1 MIKLINLTKYY
12 NKNRINQITVCNN
25 TNLEFESTGL
35 VGILGAS
42 GSGKTTLLNVISG
55 MDKFD
60 KGKIIFNDETF
71 SKYNHKKW
79 DVIRKNNIGYVYQ
92 NYHLIK
98 GITVYQNIEPVLKM
112 MGIHDEMLIREQV
125 IYLLKTVGLENYAD
139 RLVKRLSGG
148 QQQRVAF
155 ARALA
160 NNPKVILADEPTGNL
175 DGKTTIEIMD
185 VIKEISKTRLV
196 VLVTHEKK
204 LCKYY
209 SDRIIEI
216 KNGTITQD
224 YKNKENKTF
233 NYAQEH
239 IITLSD
245 FEKTS
250 VNEDSLN
257 VTRYTDKL
265 EPESLNIDLI
275 ERNQTLYV
283 KVHSNA
289 LTRTKYIDD
298 ESEILIQDVKKTTK
312 SEEERFIL
320 DDKFPKTRDNK
331 SKAFLWKDTLEYAL
345 RKLNI
350 FKKGGKKVLFI
361 SMFILGIIVSLSVG
375 LLGEIYHVE
384 EPYSKLDPNYI
395 TVHMDR
401 TQYYE
406 YELLED
412 IDNVDQLMLVS
423 KPFKFQISSPTY
435 YQVNESMDIF
445 AQPID
450 IKYFDESTLIYGEVS
465 NGYDIVIDQSVAADI
480 IKSGTKRGIK
490 DYDDV
495 LNCKFKV
502 ITSGDDYT
510 LARESAI
517 YFNIS
522 GIANNN
528 SKSVWMKE
536 ELIYSI
542 TTPVLLDSRILE
554 DRFSILSGELP
565 EHEGYVMINDQY
577 HSVKAG
583 IGVPYNIGIST
594 GTYYISGIYH
604 YEDSESIYNF
614 EKVMVSKLEFMKL
627 KYFKYT
633 YYRNQDFD
641 LLVYAT
647 DVDATMESLIEAGY
661 EVSANIYQ
669 PTLAQTIK
677 LEENQTFYLLALGG
691 IFMSAFCI
699 YLVMRSSL
707 ISRMYE
713 VSVYRSIGISR
724 KEVRRMF
731 LAEILLTTTFSSI
744 MGFLLMLLLLSTAGS
759 TLEIG
764 SLTRFTGLSILLVFI
779 GIYGIN
785 IVFGLI
791 PINNLLRKTPSSIMK
806 QSDL

>member
-12 NKNRINQITVCNN
+12 NKNKLNQITVCDDVNI
-25 TNLEFESTGL
+25 EFGEIGL

-55 MDKFD
+55 MDTFD
-60 KGKIIFNDETF
+60 KGQVVFNDETF
-71 SKYNHKKW
+71 TKHKQKRW
-79 DVIRKNNIGYVYQ
+79 DVIRKQNIGYVYQ

-112 MGIHDEMLIREQV
+112 MGIHDKAVIREQ
-125 IYLLKTVGLENYAD
+125 ILFLLKTVGLENYAD

-175 DGKTTIEIMD
+175 DGKTTIEIMN

-196 VLVTHEKK
+196 ILVTHEKE

-216 KNGTITQD
+216 KNGAIIKD
-224 YKNKENKTF
+224 YINSGNNTLD
-233 NYAQEH
+233 YSQEH

-245 FEKTS
+245 FDKTALTD
-250 VNEDSLN
+250 NSLH
-257 VTRYTDKL
+257 VSRYTDKL
-265 EPESLNIDLI
+265 KHGDLSIDLI

-283 KVHSNA
+283 KVHSTA

-298 ESEILIQDVKKTTK
+298 DSEILIQDVLMEDSIDKEK
-312 SEEERFIL
+312 FIL
-320 DDKFPKTRDNK
+320 DDKYPKVDSNK
-331 SKAFLWKDTLEYAL
+331 ASAFLWKDTLNYAL
-345 RKLNI
+345 QRINI
-350 FKKGGKKVLFI
+350 FKKGGKKVLFLA
-361 SMFILGIIVSLSVG
+361 MFFLGIIISLSVG
-375 LLGEIYHVE
+375 LLGEIFYVE
-384 EPYSKLDPNYI
+384 EPYSTLDSNYI

-401 TQYYE
+401 TQFSDYK
-406 YELLED
+406 LLSTV
-412 IDNVDQLMLVS
+412 DNVDQVML
-423 KPFKFQISSPTY
+423 ISEAYEFLIDTPSY
-435 YQVNESMDIF
+435 YQVKDSLKIE

-450 IKYFDESTLIYGEVS
+450 MKFFDNDTLVYGTLP
-465 NGYDIVIDQSVAADI
+465 GDYDIVIDQSVAQDMILYGA
-480 IKSGTKRGIK
+480 KRGIE

-495 LNCKFKV
+495 LNCRFKIV
-502 ITSGDDYT
+502 TSGDDYS
-510 LARESAI
+510 LGIEHAI

-542 TTPVLLDSRILE
+542 ATPVLVDYRVLGDN
-554 DRFSILSGELP
+554 FSILSGELP
-565 EHEGYVMINDQY
+565 DREAYAMINDQY
-577 HSVKAG
+577 PNGEDVFN
-583 IGVPYNIGIST
+583 IGVAT
-594 GTYYISGIYH
+594 GSYYISGVYH
-604 YEDSESIYNF
+604 YEEENTVYNF
-614 EKVMVSKLEFMKL
+614 EDILVTKLEFIKS

-633 YYRNQDFD
+633 YYTNQDFT
-641 LLVYAT
+641 LLVYAN
-647 DVDATMESLIEAGY
+647 DIQAARDSLIEAGY
-661 EVSANIYQ
+661 SITVNLYE

-677 LEENQTFYLLALGG
+677 LEENKTFYLLALGG
-691 IFMSAFCI
+691 IMMSAFCI

-724 KEVRRMF
+724 KEIRRMF

-744 MGFLLMLLLLSTAGS
+744 TGFLLMLLLLTSASS
-759 TLEIG
+759 TLNLEG
-764 SLTRFTGLSILLVFI
+764 LTRFTGLSILLVFV
-779 GIYGIN
+779 GIYSIN
-785 IVFGLI
+785 ILFGLI
-791 PINNLLRKTPSSIMK
+791 PINNLLRKTPANIMK